1 MRRYC
6 YSGGTEA
13 DELAMAQYD
22 DIITHV
28 FFQDFQE
35 GAETVPFSREE
46 LVEAATHLGLQRPR
60 NIGDIPYSFR
70 YRRDLPKS
78 ITDAAPAGCEW
89 VIRGAG
95 VGLYRF
101 DAVPMLDLRPNTS
114 MATTKIPDA
123 TPGIIS
129 RYAQSDEQALLAVIR
144 YNRLIDTFVGVTCYS
159 LQNHLSTSIPE
170 IGAVET
176 DEVYV
181 GVDKRGVHYVFPVEA
196 KGARDRLGRVQI
208 EQDFALC
215 EAKFPNLVCR
225 PIGAQFMQDKVIV
238 LFEFEKEG
246 DNLAIVSERHYQLVP
261 IDEISDDD
269 LARYL
274 SRPSL

>member
-1 MRRYC
+1 MEWVQIEKVM
-6 YSGGTEA
+6 SK
-13 DELAMAQYD
+13 YD
-22 DIITHV
+22 DIIEHV
-28 FFQDFQE
+28 FLVNFQE
-35 GAETVPFSREE
+35 NAREVPFSREE
-46 LVEAATHLGLQRPR
+46 LVEAASHLGLQRPR

-70 YRRDLPKS
+70 YRRNLPNS
-78 ITDAAPAGCEW
+78 VTGTAPEGCEW

-95 VGLYRF
+95 VGQYRF
-101 DAVPMLDLRPNTS
+101 DAVPVLDLTPNAS
-114 MATTKIPDA
+114 LATTKILDA

-129 RYAQSDEQALLAVIR
+129 RYAQSDEQALLAIIR

-159 LQNHLSTSIPE
+159 LQNHLSTSIPN

-181 GVDKRGVHYVFPVEA
+181 GLDRRGVHYVFPVEA

-238 LFEFEKEG
+238 LFEFERDG
-246 DNLAIVSERHYQLVP
+246 GNLAIASERHYKLVP
-261 IDEISDDD
+261 SDQMSDDD
-269 LARYL
+269 LTRYL
-274 SRPSL
+274 SRPAP

>member
-1 MRRYC
+1 
-6 YSGGTEA
+6 
-13 DELAMAQYD
+13 MAQYD
-22 DIITHV
+22 DIIAHV
-28 FFQDFQE
+28 FFSNFHE
-35 GAETVPFSREE
+35 GAREIPFSREE
-46 LVEAATHLGLQRPR
+46 LVAAASHLELPRPR

-78 ITDAAPAGCEW
+78 ITDTAPAGCEW

-101 DAVPMLDLRPNTS
+101 DAVPVLDLKPNAS
-114 MATTKIPDA
+114 LATTKILDA

-129 RYAQSDEQALLAVIR
+129 RYAQSDEQALLAIIR
-144 YNRLIDTFVGVTCYS
+144 YNRLIDTFVGATCYS
-159 LQNHLSTSIPE
+159 LQNHLSTSIPAM
-170 IGAVET
+170 GAVET

-181 GVDKRGVHYVFPVEA
+181 GLDKRGVHYVFPVEA
-196 KGARDRLGRVQI
+196 KGNRDRLGRVQI

-238 LFEFEKEG
+238 LFEFEMDG
-246 DNLAIVSERHYQLVP
+246 DNLAIASERHYQLVP
-261 IDEISDDD
+261 ADELSDAD

-274 SRPSL
+274 ARPSS

>member
-1 MRRYC
+1 
-6 YSGGTEA
+6 
-13 DELAMAQYD
+13 MAQYD
-22 DIITHV
+22 DIISHV
-28 FFQDFQE
+28 FSQNFQE
-35 GAETVPFSREE
+35 GAQTVPFSREE
-46 LVEAATHLGLQRPR
+46 LVAAATHLGLPRPR

-70 YRRDLPKS
+70 YRRDLPES
-78 ITDAAPAGCEW
+78 ITDTAPAGCEW

-101 DAVPMLDLRPNTS
+101 DAVPMLDLRPNAS
-114 MATTKIPDA
+114 MAVTKIPDA

-144 YNRLIDTFVGVTCYS
+144 YNRLVDTFVGVTCYS

-181 GVDKRGVHYVFPVEA
+181 GLDKRGVHYVFPVEA

-215 EAKFPNLVCR
+215 KAKFPNLVCR

-238 LFEFEKEG
+238 LFEFEMDG
-246 DNLAIVSERHYQLVP
+246 NNLAIVSERHYQLVP
-261 IDEISDDD
+261 TDEISDDE

-274 SRPSL
+274 SRPSH